1 MLPQRENLSIPS
13 TFFLFSCPFLT
24 MVVTLLFLP
33 LRILGGGGC
42 KSSWVDVT
50 VFIGIGTNING
61 SSGGRVDGVN
71 IYVGGMTDGVLNS
84 DPSGV
89 VKEAS
94 KCSERGS
101 TYGVIGTKVGLK
113 R

>member
-33 LRILGGGGC
+33 LRILGG

-50 VFIGIGTNING
+50 IFIGIGTNIND
-61 SSGGRVDGVN
+61 SSDGRVDGVN
-71 IYVGGMTDGVLNS
+71 IYVGGMTDGVLNWIL
-84 DPSGV
+84 
-89 VKEAS
+89 E
-94 KCSERGS
+94 E
-101 TYGVIGTKVGLK
+101 
-113 R
+113 